1 MRKGIFLAISLGLVA
16 ALAGG
21 SAMAAGDAEIG
32 AKVFKKRCKTCHT
45 VKAGKH
51 KLGPSLAGMFGS
63 KSGATDFKKY
73 KGLKGSDFVWNE
85 ENLDK
90 FLANPKKF
98 VGKKSMTFKLKKA
111 NERANVIEYL
121 KTLK

>member
-1 MRKGIFLAISLGLVA
+1 MRKGMFLAISMGLVA
-16 ALAGG
+16 ALSGG
-21 SAMAAGDAEIG
+21 SAMAAGNAENG
-32 AKVFKKRCKTCHT
+32 AKVYKKRCKACHT

-51 KLGPSLAGMFGS
+51 KLGPSLVGMFGS

-98 VGKKSMTFKLKKA
+98 VGKKSMAYKLKKA
-111 NERANVIEYL
+111 DQRADVIEFL